1 MKTLKPIP
9 GFSKYGITQCARL
22 VNLKTKRELRTFS
35 NRGYHQTTLVNDS
48 GKRQTVL
55 RHRLVALTHLPPPD
69 NPEQTSV
76 NHIDHTPGNDHVSNL
91 EWCTTKENAQHAAAA
106 GRISPVSIPCE
117 SLDENGVVVK
127 YRSVAECATDNNV
140 DRKTMWKRVLKG
152 DDWIWPCGKRFRM
165 GHSDT
170 PWSTETKPA
179 DDRLRMVVVRDLIT
193 NQITTYSQL
202 QYVIPLLGYNRM
214 TIWKWVNNR
223 HQAVLPGLYQVQFI
237 DELKPWRHVED
248 IFGELELYTHR
259 KVVVRFDSDWSNP
272 VVYESARI
280 CGYHNNINAKTLTK
294 RLKRKG
300 QQVWSDKYR
309 YAYYSDLSETQQTTA
324 RYKVLHTK
332 DTASDYRK
340 LQREYLRRSDT
351 CLKSGGV
358 VNNLRSS
365 TPESK

>member
-22 VNLKTKRELRTFS
+22 FNLKTNRELRTYS
-35 NRGYHQTTLVNDS
+35 NKRYQQVALVNDS
-48 GKRQTVL
+48 GKRQFVS

-91 EWCTTKENAQHAAAA
+91 EWCTQKENLQHAAAA
-106 GRISPVSIPCE
+106 GRLSSAPIPCE
-117 SLDENGVVVK
+117 SLDKNGVVVK
-127 YRSVAECATDNNV
+127 YHSINECATDNSV
-140 DRKTMWKRVLKG
+140 HRETMLNRVLRG
-152 DDWIWPCGKRFRM
+152 DDWIWPCGKRFRF

-170 PWSTETKPA
+170 PWSTVIKYAEGGP
-179 DDRLRMVVVRDLIT
+179 RMVAVRDLIT

-202 QYVIPLLGYNRM
+202 QYVIPLLGYGLPA
-214 TIWKWVNNR
+214 ISGWVNNR
-223 HQAVLPGLYQVQFI
+223 DQAVLPGLYQVQFI

-280 CGYHNNINAKTLTK
+280 CGYHNNIKVSTLTH

-300 QQVWSDKYR
+300 QRVWSDKYR
-309 YAYYSDLSETQQTTA
+309 YAYYSDLNETQK
-324 RYKVLHTK
+324 YEVLHTK
-332 DTASDYRK
+332 DVFNDYRK
-340 LQREYLRRSDT
+340 LQREYPRP
-351 CLKSGGV
+351 GGV
-358 VNNLRSS
+358 VNNTDDIRASRVEPS
-365 TPESK
+365 GR